1 MPNKGFQEVTLLTR
15 QPGKMRVI
23 TTLEDAAE
31 FILKDWPFDDDSPE
45 LDAAKRALISSHE
58 DKMSPG
64 VARFALIE
72 AAKVANIY
80 VEPAG
85 RSLVPGKPSQKWGKR
100 KPTRRA

>member
-31 FILKDWPFDDDSPE
+31 FILRDWPFDDASPE
-45 LDAAKRALISSHE
+45 LDAAKRALINSHE
-58 DKMSPG
+58 GKMSPG

-80 VEPAG
+80 VQPTGPSLAG
-85 RSLVPGKPSQKWGKR
+85 GRPSPKWGKR
-100 KPTRRA
+100 KPTRSA

>member
-23 TTLEDAAE
+23 TTLEDAAD
-31 FILKDWPFDDDSPE
+31 FILKDWPFDDNSPE
-45 LDAAKRALISSHE
+45 LDAAKRALLSSYE

-72 AAKVANIY
+72 AAKSAHIY
-80 VEPAG
+80 VQPAG
-85 RSLVPGKPSQKWGKR
+85 PSLAAGRPSPKWGKR
-100 KPTRRA
+100 KPTRG